1 MVAGIGSICLISIAI
16 IKRIVPLDSLVVIFT
31 YIFAVLLFVWLLIA
45 YWVLC
50 DFHGDCKPYKFTL
63 DVIQA
68 LAPLIGALAIAAQ
81 LWEMRKDREGNEKRP
96 T

>member
-1 MVAGIGSICLISIAI
+1 MAIAN
-16 IKRIVPLDSLVVIFT
+16 PTNS
-31 YIFAVLLFVWLLIA
+31 
-45 YWVLC
+45 
-50 DFHGDCKPYKFTL
+50 HL